1 MDFSTFKI
9 TSKKV
14 RINYV
19 DFSTSE
25 ITSRKVRGKEFIVSV
40 QNLQEIN
47 ISQVLVFHITTPV
60 SGRLNKSIQNLVEHL
75 QWRFMAEILNFYDSL
90 KMVF

>member
-1 MDFSTFKI
+1 M
-9 TSKKV
+9 
-14 RINYV
+14 

-60 SGRLNKSIQNLVEHL
+60 SGRLNKSI
-75 QWRFMAEILNFYDSL
+75 
-90 KMVF
+90 